1 MILTYKE
8 YEGLKKEEERYNKK
22 HKRNLVFG
30 GIALGLVA
38 IFSSFIFP
46 LGIIYDYLIKNGVKE
61 SMATDISFWVQLG
74 LIFLSGI
81 FVITNTVYS
90 YVNKNKMIAIQKDI
104 EELIKDLYEEKESL
118 LTRVT
123 SLEVD
128 LFNKID
134 ENNDVKEVKDMPNEE
149 VLDLSDE
156 KLLELINDSKN
167 EHQLL
172 RLKTL
177 YQTLNAIDK
186 NGKFSEEEKNEHKN
200 NLRAKIYRMAT
211 GEPAGKT
218 LVKKK

>member
-1 MILTYKE
+1 MILTPKE
-8 YEGLKKEEERYNKK
+8 YEGIKLEEERYNKK

-30 GIALGLVA
+30 GISLGFVA
-38 IFSSFIFP
+38 IFSSFVFP
-46 LGIIYDYLIKNGVKE
+46 LGLIYDYLTKNGVN
-61 SMATDISFWVQLG
+61 SAFATDISFWIQLA

-81 FVITNTVYS
+81 FVIVNTVYS
-90 YVNKNKMIAIQKDI
+90 YINKNKMIEASKKK
-104 EELIKDLYEEKESL
+104 EEMIKNLYEEKISL
-118 LTRVT
+118 LNRVI

-128 LFNKID
+128 LFNK
-134 ENNDVKEVKDMPNEE
+134 EEKEVKEDKVMPGEE

-186 NGKFSEEEKNEHKN
+186 NGKFSEEEKIEHKN
-200 NLRAKIYRMAT
+200 NIRTKIYRMAT
-211 GEPAGKT
+211 GETGAKK